1 MSSVVAIVKSIVGQV
16 IAVSPEGIRRV
27 LIEGDRLLTGEEVL
41 TGPGGAVT
49 LELADGRTLD
59 LGRDSQWS
67 ADAPD
72 SSTDLSQAA
81 AQAAPSVEELQ
92 QAIAAGVDPTTEL
105 EATAAGPSSAGGGAL
120 GGGHS
125 FVMLEETAGRVD
137 PTVGFPTDGLGFAG
151 VLDNE
156 EVGLLDTNGNNLV
169 TTPTDTN
176 VATEL
181 TLGATPSI
189 SEAGGVIVYTAT
201 VGQAPTTNLV
211 ITLSNGA
218 VIVIPAGQTS
228 GSVNV
233 VVPANDTP
241 YIDGGQ
247 ISATVTGSTGGG
259 GLTVTLPQTPA
270 VTQVT
275 DTIDTTT
282 ATLTASPSVTEGG
295 VITYTVTLSNPA
307 QTPVT
312 VTLSNGQ
319 TITVEAGKTQG
330 SVDFQTP
337 ANDVYNN
344 GSTVSVTIENAT
356 GGNFEQLTPN
366 PTPAQTTINDSVDT
380 TTATLTASPSVT
392 EGGVITYT
400 VTLSNPAQTPVTV
413 TLSNGQTI
421 TVEAGKTQGSIDFQ
435 TPANDV
441 YNNGSTVSVTIEN
454 ATGGNFEQLTP
465 NPTPA
470 QTTIND
476 SVDTTTATLTASPS
490 VTEGGVITYTVTLS
504 NPAQTPVTVT
514 LSNGQVIT
522 VEAGKTQGSV
532 DFQTPAN
539 DVYNNG
545 STVSVTIENAT
556 GGNFEQLTPNPT
568 PAQTT
573 INDSV
578 DTTTA
583 TLTASPS
590 VTEGG
595 VITYTVTLSN
605 PAQTPVTVTL
615 SNGQTI
621 TVEAGKTQGSI
632 DFQTPANDVYNNGST
647 VSVTIENATG
657 GNFEQ
662 LTPNPTPAQTT
673 INDSVDTTTATLTAS
688 PSVTEGGVITYTVTL
703 SNPAQ
708 TPVTVTLSNGQT
720 ITVEAGKTQ
729 GSVDFQTPANDVY
742 NNGST
747 VSVTIE
753 NATGGNFEQLTPNP
767 TPASTVI
774 NDSIDTVT
782 VSIVSNGNVT
792 EDQQPSFTVKVSQA
806 LDRPLTVT
814 LSNGDTVTI
823 EAGKTEV
830 EYKTSVQ
837 GDDVYLDAGSITLS
851 VTDATVPGATFEKL
865 ALGGPATV
873 EISDTI
879 SEVVAKLT
887 ATPSVTEGGEIT
899 YTITLTNKDGLPI
912 NNHSELYFKLTDG
925 TTVVVA
931 ANSTTGSATATAPD
945 NVYVGTN
952 APVVNAIDAVSGA
965 DAWKFENLN
974 LDKTPVSTEVTDE
987 PGTPGSEG
995 DLVKVTITADQTSV
1009 AENVKPTF
1017 TVHINTALAHDL
1029 VVTLSNNAQVTIKA
1043 GETSAPYTH
1052 DAQGDDVYQDAGEIS
1067 LGINSA
1073 VDATGATFENL
1084 ELGGAAS
1091 VQVTDTL
1098 DEVVAKLTATPSVTE
1113 GGEITYTI
1121 TLTNKDGLPI
1131 NNHSE
1136 LYFKL
1141 TDGTTVVVAANSTT
1155 GSATA
1160 TAPDNVYVGT
1170 NAPVVNAIDA
1180 VSGADAWKF
1189 ENLNLDKTPVSTQVT
1204 DEPGTPGS
1212 EGDIVKVTITADQTS
1227 VAENVKPT
1235 FTVHVNQPLAHD
1247 LVVTLSNNA
1256 QVTIKAGETSA
1267 PYTHA
1272 AQGDDVYNDA
1282 GQISLGITSAV
1293 DATGATF
1300 ENLELGGAASVQV
1313 TDTTDE
1319 VVAKLTATPSVTEGG
1334 EITYTITLTNK
1345 DGLPINNHSA
1355 LTFTLSDGKTVITVP
1370 ANGTVGTA
1378 TVTAPDNVYVGTN
1391 DPVVKSIATVEGAD
1405 VGKFEQLTLDKTP
1418 VSTQVTDEPGTPG
1431 SEGDLVK
1438 VTITAD
1444 QTSVAENVKPT
1455 FTVHVNQPLAHDLVV
1470 TLSNNAQVTIK
1481 AGETSAPYTHDA
1493 QGDDVYQDAGQI
1505 SLGITSAVDA
1515 TGATFEN
1522 LELGG
1527 AASVQVTD
1535 TLDEVVAK
1543 LTATPSVTE
1552 GGEITYTITL
1562 TNKDGL
1568 PINNHSEL
1576 YFKLTDGTTVVV
1588 AANSTT
1594 GSATAT
1600 APDNV
1605 YVGTNAPV
1613 VNAIDAVSGADA
1625 WKFENLN
1632 LDKTPVSTQVT
1643 DEPGTPGSEGDI
1655 VKVTITADQ
1664 TSVAENVKPTFTVH
1678 INTALAHDL
1687 VVTLSN
1693 NAQVTIKAGETSAP
1707 YTHDAQGDDVY
1718 QDAGQISLGI
1728 NSAVDATG
1736 AAFENLELGGN
1747 ASVQVTDT
1755 LDEVV
1760 AKLTATPSVTEGGE
1774 ITYTIT
1780 LTNKDGLPIN
1790 NHSELYFKLTDGTT
1804 VVVAA
1809 NSTTGSATATAPDN
1823 VYVGTNAPVVNAIDA
1838 VSGADA
1844 WKFENL
1850 NLDKTPVSTQVTDE
1864 PGTPGSEGDIVKVT
1878 ITADQTSVA
1887 ENVKPTFTVHINTA
1901 LAHDLVVTLSN
1912 NAQVTIKAGETSA
1925 PYTHDAQGDDVY
1937 QDAGQISLGIN
1948 SAVDATGATFE
1959 NLELGGAASVQVT
1972 DTLDEVVAK
1981 LTATPS
1987 VTEGG
1992 EITYTI
1998 TLTNKDGLPIN
2009 NHSELY
2015 FKLTDGTTVVVAAN
2029 STTGS
2034 ATAAAPDNVYV
2045 GTNAP
2050 VVNAIDAVSG
2060 ADAWKFENLNLDK
2073 TPVST
2078 EVTDEPGT
2086 PGNEGD
2092 IVKVTITAD
2101 QTSVAENVKPTF
2113 TVHVNQPLAH
2123 DLVVTLSNNAQVTIK
2138 AGETSA
2144 PYTHDAQGDDVY
2156 QDAGQISLGINSAVD
2171 ATGAA
2176 FENLELGG
2184 NASVQVTDTLDEVVA
2199 KLTATPSVT
2208 EGGEITY
2215 TITLTNKDGLPIN
2228 NHSELYF
2235 KLTDGTT
2242 VVVAANSTTG
2252 SATATAPD
2260 NVYVGTNAPVVNAI
2274 DAVSGADAWKF
2285 ENLNLDKTPVSTEVT
2300 DEPGTPGNEGDIVK
2314 VTITADQTSVA
2325 ENVKPTFTVH
2335 VNQPLAHDLVVT
2347 LSNNAQVTIKAG
2359 ETSAP
2364 YTHAAQG
2371 DDVYNDA
2378 GQISLGITSA
2388 VDVDGRTFENLE
2400 LGGAAKVDV
2409 TDTTDEVVAKLTA
2422 TPSVTEGGE
2431 ITYTITLTN
2440 KDGLPINNHSALT
2453 FTLSDGKTV
2462 ITVPA
2467 NGTVGTATVTA
2478 PDNVYV
2484 GTNDPV
2490 IKSIATVEGADVGK
2504 FEQLTLDK
2512 TPVSTS
2518 VTDEPGTPGSEG
2530 DLVKVTITADQTSV
2544 AENVK
2549 PTFTVHI
2556 NTALAHDLVV
2566 TLSNN
2571 AQVTIKAGE
2580 TSAPYTHAAQ
2590 GDDVYNDAGQI
2601 SLGINSAVD
2610 VTGAKFENLQL
2621 GGAATVQVTD
2631 TTDEVV
2637 AKLTATP
2644 SVTEGGEITYTI
2656 TLTNKDGLPI
2666 NNHSALTFTL
2676 SDGKTVI
2683 TVPAN
2688 GTVGTATV
2696 TAPDNVYVGTND
2708 PVIKSIATV
2717 EGADVGKFE
2726 QLTLDKTPVST
2737 SVTDEPGTPGNE
2749 GDLVKVT
2756 ITADQTSVAENVKP
2770 TFTVHIN
2777 TALAHD
2783 LVVTLSNN
2791 AQVTIKA
2798 GETSAPYTHAAQGDD
2813 VYNDAGQISLGINS
2827 AVDATGATFENLEL
2841 GGAASVQVT
2850 DTTDEVVAKLTATPS
2865 VTEGGEITYTIT
2877 LTNKD
2882 GLPIN
2887 NHSALTFTL
2896 SDGKTVITV
2905 PANGTVGT
2913 ATVTAPDNVYVGAND
2928 PVVKSIATVEGADVG
2943 KFEQLTLDKT
2953 PVSTTVTDE
2962 PGTPGNPGG
2971 SNEGDLVKVTITADQ
2986 TSVAE
2991 NVKPTFTVHVNQPLA
3006 HDLVVTLSNNA
3017 QVTIK
3022 AGETSAPYTH
3032 AAQGDDVYND
3042 AGQISLGIA
3051 SAVDVDGRTF
3061 ENLELGGAAKV
3072 DVTDTTDEVVAKLT
3086 ATPSVTEGGEIT
3098 YTITLT
3104 NKDGLPINNHSALT
3118 FTLSDGK
3125 TVITV
3130 PANGT
3135 VGTATVTAPDNVYVG
3150 TNDPVIKS
3158 IATVEGA
3165 DVGKF
3170 EQLTLDKTPVSTS
3183 VTDEP
3188 GTPGNEGDLVKVT
3201 ITADQT
3207 SVAENVKPTF
3217 TVHINTA
3224 LAHDLVVTLSNNAQ
3238 VTIKA
3243 GETSA
3248 PYTHAAQGDDVYN
3261 DAGQISLGITSAV
3274 DVDGRTF
3281 ENLEL
3286 GGAASVQV
3294 TDTTDEVVAKL
3305 TATPS
3310 VTEGGE
3316 ITYTITLTNKDGLPI
3331 NNHSALTFTLSDGK
3345 TVITVPANG
3354 TVGTATVTAPDNV
3367 YVGTN
3372 DPVIKSIATV
3382 EGADVGKFEQLTL
3395 DKTPV
3400 STSVTDE
3407 PGTPGNE
3414 GDLVKVTITADQTS
3428 VAENV
3433 KPTFTVHVNQPLA
3446 HDLVVTLSNNAQ
3458 VTIKAGETSAPYTHA
3473 AQGDDVYN
3481 DAGQISLGITSA
3493 VDVDGRTFENLQLG
3507 GNASVQVTD
3516 TTDEVVAK
3524 LTATPSVT
3532 EGGEIT
3538 YTITLTN
3545 KDGLPINNHSAL
3557 TFTLSDGKTVITV
3570 PANGTV
3576 GTATVTAPDNVYVG
3590 TNDPVVMSIAT
3601 VGGADV
3607 GKFEQLTLDKTPVS
3621 TSVTDE
3627 PGTPGNE
3634 GDLVKVTITADQ
3646 TSVAE
3651 NVKPTFTVHINTAL
3665 AHDLVVT
3672 LSNNAQVTIKAGET
3686 SAPYTHA
3693 AQGDDVY
3700 NDAGQISLGITSA
3713 VDATGATFEN
3723 LELGGAA
3730 SVQVTD
3736 TTDEVVAKL
3745 TATPSVTE
3753 GGEITYTITL
3763 TNKDGLPI
3771 NNHSALTFTLSDGK
3785 TVITVPANGTVGTA
3799 TVTAPDNVY
3808 VGTNDPVIKSIA
3820 TVEGADVGKFEQL
3833 TLDKTPVSTS
3843 VTDEPG
3849 TPGNEGDL
3857 VKVTITADQTSVAE
3871 NVKPTFTVHV
3881 NQPLAHDL
3889 VVTLSNN
3896 AQVTIKAGET
3906 SAPYTH
3912 DAQGDDVYQDA
3923 GQISLGI
3930 NSAVDATGAAFE
3942 NLELGGAASVQVTDT
3957 TDEVVAK
3964 LTATPSVTEGG
3975 EITYTITLTN
3985 KDGLPINNHSALTF
3999 TLSDGKTVITVPANG
4014 TVGTATVT
4022 APDNVYVG
4030 TNDPVIKSI
4039 ATVEGAD
4046 VGKFEQ
4052 LTLDKTP
4059 VSTTV
4064 TDEPGTPG
4072 NPGGSNEGDL
4082 VKVTITAD
4090 QTSVAENVKPTFTV
4104 HINTALAHDLVVTL
4118 SNNAQVTIKAGET
4131 SAPYTH
4137 AAQGDDVYN
4146 DAGQISLGI
4155 TSAVDVDGRTF
4166 ENLELGGA
4174 VKVDV
4179 TDTTDEVV
4187 AKLTATPSVTEGGE
4201 ITYTITLTN
4210 KDGLPINNHS
4220 ALTFTLSDG
4229 KTVITVP
4236 ANGTVGTA
4244 TVTAPDNVYVGNND
4258 PVIKS
4263 IATVEGADV
4272 GKFEQLTLDKTPVST
4287 SVTDEPGTPGSEGDL
4302 VKVTITAD
4310 QTSVAENVKPTFT
4323 VHINTALAHDLVVTL
4338 SNNAQVTI
4346 KAGETSAPYTHAAQG
4361 DDVYNDA
4368 GQISLGI
4375 TSAVDATGATFE
4387 NLELGGAASVQVTD
4401 TTDEVVA
4408 KLTATP
4414 SVTEGGEITYTITL
4428 TNKDGLPINNHSAL
4442 TFTLNDGKTVI
4453 TVPANG
4459 TVGTATVTAPDN
4471 VYVGANDPVV
4481 KSIATVEGADVGK
4494 FEQLTLDK
4502 TPVSTSVTDEPGTP
4516 GNEGDLVKV
4525 TITADQTSVAENV
4538 KPTFTVHINTAL
4550 AHDLVVTLSN
4560 NAQVTIKAG
4569 ETSAP
4574 YTHAA
4579 QGDDVY
4585 NDAGQISLGITSAV
4599 DVDGRTFE
4607 NLELGG
4613 AAKVDVTD
4621 TTDEVVAKLTA
4632 TPSVTEGGEITYTI
4646 TLTNKDGLPINNHSA
4661 LTFTLSDGKTVIT
4674 VPANGTVGT
4683 ATVTAPDNVYVGT
4696 NDPVIK
4702 SIATVEGAD
4711 VGKFEQLT
4719 LDKTPVSTSV
4729 TDEPGTPGNEG
4740 DLVKVTITADQTSV
4754 AENVKPT
4761 FTVHI
4766 NTALAHDLVVTLS
4779 NNAQVTIKAGETS
4792 APYTHA
4798 AQGDDVY
4805 NDAGQIS
4812 LGITSAVDV
4821 DGRTFE
4827 NLQLGGNASVQVTDT
4842 TDEVVAKLTATPSVT
4857 EGGEIT
4863 YTITLT
4869 NKDGLP
4875 INNHSALTFTL
4886 SDGKT
4891 VITVPANG
4899 TVGTATVTAPD
4910 NVYVGANDPV
4920 VKSIATVEGADV
4932 GKFEQLTLDKTPV
4945 STSVTD
4951 EPGTPGNEGDLV
4963 KVTIT
4968 ADQTSVAENVKPT
4981 FTVHINTALAHDLVV
4996 TLSNN
5001 AQVTIKAGETSAP
5014 YTHAA
5019 QGDDVYNDAGQ
5030 ISLGITSAVDAT
5042 GATFENLELG
5052 GAAKVDVTDTTD
5064 EVVAKLTA
5072 TPSVTEG
5079 GEITY
5084 TITLTNK
5091 DGLPINNHSALTFTL
5106 SDGKTVIT
5114 VPANGTVG
5122 TATVTAPDNVYVGTN
5137 DPVIKSIATVEGA
5150 DVGKF
5155 EQLTLDKT
5163 PVSTSVTDEPGT
5175 PGNEG
5180 DLVKVT
5186 ITADQTSVAENVKPT
5201 FTVHIN
5207 TALAHDLVVTLSN
5220 NAQVTIKAGETSAPY
5235 THAAQGDDVYNDAG
5249 QISLGIT
5256 SAVDVDGRTFENLE
5270 LGGAAKVDVTDTTD
5284 EVVAKLTATPSVT
5297 EGGEITYTI
5306 TLTNKDGLPINNH
5319 SALTFTLSDG
5329 KTVIT
5334 VPANGTVGTATV
5346 TAPDNVY
5353 VGTNDPVIK
5362 SIATVEGADVGKFE
5376 QLTLDK
5382 TPVSTSVT
5390 DEPGTPG
5397 NEGDLVKVTITAD
5410 QTSVAEN
5417 VKPTFTVHINTALA
5431 HDLVVTLS
5439 NNAQVTIKAGETSAP
5454 YTHAAQGDDVYNDAG
5469 QISLGI
5475 TSAVDVD
5482 GRTFEN
5488 LELGGAAKVDVTD
5501 TTDEVVA
5508 KLTATPSVTEGGEIT
5523 YTITLTNKDGLPINN
5538 HSALTF
5544 TLSDGKTVITV
5555 PANGTVGT
5563 ATVTAPDNVYV
5574 GTNDPVIKSIATV
5587 EGADVGKFE
5596 QLTLD
5601 KTPVSTSVTDEPGTP
5616 GNEGDLVK
5624 VTITADQTSVAE
5636 NVKPTFTVHIN
5647 TALAHDLVVTLSNNA
5662 QVTIKA
5668 GETSAPYTH
5677 AAQGDDVYNDAGQIS
5692 LGITSAVDVDGRTF
5706 ENLELGGAAKVD
5718 VTDTTDEVVAKLTA
5732 TPSVTEGG
5740 EITYTIT
5747 LTNKD
5752 GLPINN
5758 HSALTFTLSD
5768 GKTVI
5773 TVPANGTVGTAT
5785 VTAPDN
5791 VYVGANDPVV
5801 KSIATVEGADVGKFE
5816 QLTLDKTPVSTTV
5829 TDEPGTPGNPGG
5841 SNEGDLVKVTI
5852 TADQTSVAEN
5862 VKPTFTVH
5870 VNQPLAHDLVVTLSN
5885 NAQVTIKA
5893 GETSAPYTHA
5903 AQGDDVYNDAGQISL
5918 GITSAVDV
5926 DGRTFENLE
5935 LGGAAKVDVTD
5946 TTDEV
5951 VAKLTATPSVTEGGE
5966 ITYTITLTNKD
5977 GLPINNH
5984 SALTFTLSDGK
5995 TVITVP
6001 ANGTVGT
6008 ATVTAPDNVY
6018 VGANDPVVKSIAT
6031 VEGADVGKFEQLT
6044 LDKTPVSTTVTDEP
6058 GTPGNP
6064 GGSNEGDLV
6073 KVTITADQTSVAE
6086 NVKPTFTVHVNQPLA
6101 HDLVVTLSNNAQV
6114 TIKAGETSAP
6124 YTHAA
6129 QGDDVYNDAGQISLG
6144 ITSAVDVD
6152 GRTFE
6157 NLELGGAAKV
6167 DVTDTTDEVVAKL
6180 TATPSVTE
6188 GGEITYTITLT
6199 NKDGLPI
6206 NNHSALTFTLS
6217 DGKTVI
6223 TVPANGTVGTAT
6235 VTAPDN
6241 VYVGANDP
6249 VVKSIATVEGA
6260 DVGKFEQLTL
6270 DKTPVST
6277 SVTDEP
6283 GTPGNE
6289 GDLVKVTITA
6299 DQTSVAENV
6308 KPIFTVHVNQPL
6320 AHDLVV
6326 TLSNNAQVTIKAGET
6341 SAPYT
6346 HAAQGDDVYNDAGQI
6361 SLGITSAVDATGA
6374 TFENLEL
6381 GGAAS
6386 VQVTDTTDEVVA
6398 KLTATPSVTE
6408 GGEITYTITLT
6419 NKDGLPINNHSAL
6432 TFTLSDGKTVITVPA
6447 NGTVGTAT
6455 VTAPDNVYVGA
6466 NDPVVKSI
6474 ATVEGADVG
6483 KFEQLTLDKTPVST
6497 SVTDE
6502 PGTPGNEGDLVKVT
6516 ITADQTSV
6524 AENVKPIFTVHVN
6537 QPLAHDLVVTLSNNA
6552 QVTIK
6557 AGETSAPYTHAA
6569 QGDDVYNDAGQISL
6583 GINSAVDVTGA
6594 KFENLQLGGAATV
6607 QVTDTT
6613 DEVVAKLTAT
6623 PSVTEGGE
6631 ITYTITLTNKDGL
6644 PINNHSALTFTLSDG
6659 KTVITVPANGTVGT
6673 ATVTAPDNVY
6683 VGTNDPVIKSIATV
6697 EGADV
6702 GKFEQLTLDKTPVST
6717 AVTDEPGTGTPGTGN
6732 QGDVTT
6738 VGITGTSSLTEGETG
6753 QYTLTLS
6760 NASKSEVTIT
6770 LSYSGT
6776 AKNGDDF
6783 TGVATVKI
6791 PANSTGTTFNIA
6803 TIDDK
6808 LVEGTENFV
6817 VKIEAATGGNFEN
6830 LQVDSSKSSV
6840 TTTILDNDHLPV
6852 SPGGAVFGVEDTDY
6866 VFAWSDFKVTD
6877 ADGNTNL
6884 SVTITSLPAA
6894 GNLQFFNGTAWVN
6907 VAVGQVVS
6915 QADITA
6921 KNLKFVPALNQSGA
6935 DNYGGTGV
6943 GNQKADYAQF
6953 KFKPNDGTNL
6963 GSEVTMKVDIS
6974 PVADKPTLSFGSA
6987 DIESKGLTKE
6997 VWTSL
7002 KGLGTGG
7009 NGITGED
7016 LKTVFANSGSANSS
7030 STTTNVQSDGSV
7042 TAGTG
7047 SKTSGL
7053 IYLEAGKVYTF
7064 SGLADD
7070 SFVVTIGGKT
7080 VVTATW
7086 GAGGGV
7092 SGTFTPN
7099 TSGYY
7104 PIEVYHANQ
7113 SGPGSYDLNI
7123 QVGSGAVTDLS
7134 SSNVKM
7140 YQNVTEMA
7148 NAGLGVSDLHTV
7160 NGQSYYDGYKLNEGP
7175 EGGSVKLVGIST
7187 ALTDTDGSESLNVT
7201 LSGIPKGTVLSDG
7214 AGHTV
7219 TVGTAPVDV
7228 TGWKLSSLTLTPP
7241 AYYKG
7246 SFDITV
7252 TSTATESLGGSAITT
7267 GNIPV
7272 TVYAATYK
7280 ASVGTSGNDTMT
7292 GSEGNDIIVADVS
7305 GLNVVQGKNYNIA
7318 FMVDSSGSM
7327 SDKSIADAKT
7337 QLASV
7342 FNTLKASLGSD
7353 TSGTVNI
7360 FLVDF
7365 DTQVNKNV
7373 AVNLAD
7379 PDALSKL
7386 QAVLNSMV
7394 GGYYGG
7400 GTNYEDAFK
7409 TTSNFFNST
7418 MATGNKGAENLT
7430 YFITDGKPTYYQSGE
7445 STNPSLWKNGKSL
7458 DDVVNVNNYKMGDT
7472 FSAWADATH
7481 KVEIS
7486 SNGVVKVLTY
7496 TENRRGELV
7505 LDSTKTVGTLHAQ
7518 GDGTYEL
7525 SSLDGT
7531 GYADYWNYVYSAAG
7545 STESFAVLGGTNGL
7559 SKVQAIGLNSDVTL
7573 NDLKPYDS
7581 AGKPQTNID
7590 PSDLA
7595 KAILGHSEATVP
7607 GADTID
7613 SGNGND
7619 IIFGDLITLNGV
7631 VSEGYQAL
7639 QTYVAQKSG
7648 VEVSAV
7654 TTSNVHQYITEHYT
7668 EFDISGA
7675 KDGNDILSGGNGN
7688 DILFG
7693 QGGSD
7698 TLDGGKG
7705 NDILLGGTGNDS
7717 LIGGQGDDI
7726 LIGGSGADTFVWK
7739 AGDIGNDVIK
7749 DFNKAEGDRI
7759 DLKDL
7764 LQGEKGSTI
7773 DNYLKLTTVEGTTT
7787 LQVSSEGKL
7796 NAEGGIANADVTIKL
7811 EGVNW
7816 SNQTINSLIS
7826 GADPTI
7832 IIHNKDS

>member
-49 LELADGRTLD
+49 LELADGRMLD

-151 VLDNE
+151 VLDSE

-169 TTPTDTN
+169 TTPTTDTN
-176 VATEL
+176 VATDL
-181 TLGATPSI
+181 ILGATPSI

-241 YIDGGQ
+241 YIDGSQ

-275 DTIDTTT
+275 DTIDTTTATLTASPSVTEGGVITYTVTLSNPAQTPVTVTLSNGQVITVEAGKTQGSVDFQTPANDVYNNGSTVSVTIENATGGNFEQLTPNPTPAQTTINDSVDTTT

-421 TVEAGKTQGSIDFQ
+421 TVEAGKTQGSVDFQTPANDVYNNGSTVSVTIENATGGNFEQLTPNPTPAQTTINDSVDTTTATLTASPSVTEGGVITYTVTLSNPAQTPVTVTLSNGQTITVEAGKTQGSVDFQTPANDVYNNGSTVSVTIENATGGNFEQLTPNPTPAQTTINDSVDTTTATLTASPSVTEGGVITYTVTLSNPAQTPVTVTLSNGQTITVEAGKTQGSVDFQTPANDVYNNGSTVSVTIENATGGNFEQLTPNPTPAQTTINDSVDTTTATLTASPSVTEGGVITYTVTLSNPAQTPVTVTLSNGQTITVEAGKTQGSVDFQ

-621 TVEAGKTQGSI
+621 TVEAGKTQGS
-632 DFQTPANDVYNNGST
+632 
-647 VSVTIENATG
+647 
-657 GNFEQ
+657 
-662 LTPNPTPAQTT
+662 
-673 INDSVDTTTATLTAS
+673 
-688 PSVTEGGVITYTVTL
+688 
-703 SNPAQ
+703 
-708 TPVTVTLSNGQT
+708 
-720 ITVEAGKTQ
+720 
-729 GSVDFQTPANDVY
+729 VDFQTPANDVY

-806 LDRPLTVT
+806 LDRPMTVT
-814 LSNGDTVTI
+814 LSNGDVVTI

-830 EYKTSVQ
+830 EYKTSAQ

-851 VTDATVPGATFEKL
+851 VTDATVPGTTFEKL

-945 NVYVGTN
+945 NVYVGAN
-952 APVVNAIDAVSGA
+952 QPVVNAIDAVSGA

-987 PGTPGSEG
+987 PGTPGNEG
-995 DLVKVTITADQTSV
+995 DIVKVTITADQMSV

-1017 TVHINTALAHDL
+1017 TVHVNQPLDHDL

-1043 GETSAPYTH
+1043 GDTSAPYEH

-1073 VDATGATFENL
+1073 ADATGATFENL

-1160 TAPDNVYVGT
+1160 TAPDNVYVGA
-1170 NAPVVNAIDA
+1170 NQPVVNAIDA

-1189 ENLNLDKTPVSTQVT
+1189 ENLNLDKTPVSTEVT
-1204 DEPGTPGS
+1204 DEPGTPGNPGGNN

-1235 FTVHVNQPLAHD
+1235 FTVHVNQPLDHD

-1267 PYTHA
+1267 PY
-1272 AQGDDVYNDA
+1272 
-1282 GQISLGITSAV
+1282 
-1293 DATGATF
+1293 
-1300 ENLELGGAASVQV
+1300 E
-1313 TDTTDE
+1313 
-1319 VVAKLTATPSVTEGG
+1319 
-1334 EITYTITLTNK
+1334 
-1345 DGLPINNHSA
+1345 
-1355 LTFTLSDGKTVITVP
+1355 
-1370 ANGTVGTA
+1370 
-1378 TVTAPDNVYVGTN
+1378 
-1391 DPVVKSIATVEGAD
+1391 
-1405 VGKFEQLTLDKTP
+1405 
-1418 VSTQVTDEPGTPG
+1418 
-1431 SEGDLVK
+1431 
-1438 VTITAD
+1438 
-1444 QTSVAENVKPT
+1444 
-1455 FTVHVNQPLAHDLVV
+1455 
-1470 TLSNNAQVTIK
+1470 
-1481 AGETSAPYTHDA
+1481 HDA
-1493 QGDDVYQDAGQI
+1493 QGDDVYQDAGEI
-1505 SLGITSAVDA
+1505 SLGINSAEDA

-1605 YVGTNAPV
+1605 YVGANQPV

-1632 LDKTPVSTQVT
+1632 LDKTPVSTEVT
-1643 DEPGTPGSEGDI
+1643 DEPGTPGNPGGNNEGDI

-1678 INTALAHDL
+1678 VNQPLDHDL

-1693 NAQVTIKAGETSAP
+1693 NAQVTIKAGDTSAP
-1707 YTHDAQGDDVY
+1707 YEHDAQGDDVY
-1718 QDAGQISLGI
+1718 QDAGEISLGI
-1728 NSAVDATG
+1728 NSAA
-1736 AAFENLELGGN
+1736 
-1747 ASVQVTDT
+1747 
-1755 LDEVV
+1755 
-1760 AKLTATPSVTEGGE
+1760 
-1774 ITYTIT
+1774 
-1780 LTNKDGLPIN
+1780 
-1790 NHSELYFKLTDGTT
+1790 
-1804 VVVAA
+1804 
-1809 NSTTGSATATAPDN
+1809 
-1823 VYVGTNAPVVNAIDA
+1823 
-1838 VSGADA
+1838 
-1844 WKFENL
+1844 
-1850 NLDKTPVSTQVTDE
+1850 
-1864 PGTPGSEGDIVKVT
+1864 
-1878 ITADQTSVA
+1878 
-1887 ENVKPTFTVHINTA
+1887 
-1901 LAHDLVVTLSN
+1901 
-1912 NAQVTIKAGETSA
+1912 
-1925 PYTHDAQGDDVY
+1925 
-1937 QDAGQISLGIN
+1937 
-1948 SAVDATGATFE
+1948 DATGATFE

-2034 ATAAAPDNVYV
+2034 ATATAPDNVYV
-2045 GTNAP
+2045 GANQP

-2086 PGNEGD
+2086 PGNPGGNNEGD

-2113 TVHVNQPLAH
+2113 TVHVNQPLDH

-2138 AGETSA
+2138 AGDTSA

-2156 QDAGQISLGINSAVD
+2156 NDAGQISLGINSAED
-2171 ATGAA
+2171 ATGAT

-2184 NASVQVTDTLDEVVA
+2184 AASVQVTDTTDEVVAKLTATPSVTEGGEITYTITLTNKDGLPINNHSALTFTLSDGTTVITVPANGTVGTATVTAPDNVYVGTNDAVVKSIATVEGADVGKFEQLTLDKTPVSTAVTDEPGTPGNPGGNNEGDLVKVTITADQTSVAENVKPTFTVHVNQPLDHDLVVTLSNNAQVTIKAGDTSAPYEHDAQGDDVYQDAGEISLGINSAEDATGATFENLELGGAASVQVTDTLDEVVA

-2260 NVYVGTNAPVVNAI
+2260 NVYVGANQPVVNAI

-2314 VTITADQTSVA
+2314 VTITADQMSVA

-2335 VNQPLAHDLVVT
+2335 VNQPLDHDLVVTLSNNAQVTIKAGDTSAPYEHDAQGDDVYQDAGEISLGINSAADATGATFENLELGGAASVQVTDTLDEVVAKLTATPSVTEGGEITYTITLTNKDGLPINNHSELYFKLTDGTTVVVAANSTTGSATATAPDNVYVGANQPVVNAIDAVSGADAWKFENLNLDKTPVSTEVTDEPGTPGNEGDIVKVTITADQMSVAENVKPTFTVHVNQPLDHDLVVTLSNNAQVTIKAGDTSAPYEHDAQGDDVYQDAGEISLGINSAEDATGATFENLELGGAASVQVTDTLDEVVAKLTATPSVTEGGEITYTITLTNKDGLPINNHSELYFKLTDGTTVVVAANSTTGSATATAPDNVYVGANQPVVNAIDAVSGADAWKFENLNLDKTPVSTEVTDEPGTPGNPGGNNEGDIVKVTITADQTSVAENVKPTFTVHINTALAHDLVVT

-2359 ETSAP
+2359 DTSAP
-2364 YTHAAQG
+2364 YEHTAQG

-2440 KDGLPINNHSALT
+2440 QDGLPINNHSALT
-2453 FTLSDGKTV
+2453 FTLSDGTTV

-2484 GTNDPV
+2484 GTNDAV
-2490 IKSIATVEGADVGK
+2490 VKSIATVDGADVGK

-2512 TPVSTS
+2512 TPVST
-2518 VTDEPGTPGSEG
+2518 
-2530 DLVKVTITADQTSV
+2530 A
-2544 AENVK
+2544 
-2549 PTFTVHI
+2549 
-2556 NTALAHDLVV
+2556 
-2566 TLSNN
+2566 
-2571 AQVTIKAGE
+2571 
-2580 TSAPYTHAAQ
+2580 
-2590 GDDVYNDAGQI
+2590 
-2601 SLGINSAVD
+2601 
-2610 VTGAKFENLQL
+2610 
-2621 GGAATVQVTD
+2621 
-2631 TTDEVV
+2631 
-2637 AKLTATP
+2637 
-2644 SVTEGGEITYTI
+2644 
-2656 TLTNKDGLPI
+2656 
-2666 NNHSALTFTL
+2666 
-2676 SDGKTVI
+2676 
-2683 TVPAN
+2683 
-2688 GTVGTATV
+2688 
-2696 TAPDNVYVGTND
+2696 
-2708 PVIKSIATV
+2708 
-2717 EGADVGKFE
+2717 
-2726 QLTLDKTPVST
+2726 
-2737 SVTDEPGTPGNE
+2737 
-2749 GDLVKVT
+2749 
-2756 ITADQTSVAENVKP
+2756 
-2770 TFTVHIN
+2770 
-2777 TALAHD
+2777 
-2783 LVVTLSNN
+2783 
-2791 AQVTIKA
+2791 
-2798 GETSAPYTHAAQGDD
+2798 
-2813 VYNDAGQISLGINS
+2813 
-2827 AVDATGATFENLEL
+2827 
-2841 GGAASVQVT
+2841 
-2850 DTTDEVVAKLTATPS
+2850 
-2865 VTEGGEITYTIT
+2865 
-2877 LTNKD
+2877 
-2882 GLPIN
+2882 
-2887 NHSALTFTL
+2887 
-2896 SDGKTVITV
+2896 
-2905 PANGTVGT
+2905 
-2913 ATVTAPDNVYVGAND
+2913 
-2928 PVVKSIATVEGADVG
+2928 
-2943 KFEQLTLDKT
+2943 
-2953 PVSTTVTDE
+2953 VTDE

-2971 SNEGDLVKVTITADQ
+2971 NNEGDLVKVTITADQ

-2991 NVKPTFTVHVNQPLA
+2991 NVKPTFTVHVNQPLD

-3022 AGETSAPYTH
+3022 AGDTSAPYEHT
-3032 AAQGDDVYND
+3032 
-3042 AGQISLGIA
+3042 
-3051 SAVDVDGRTF
+3051 
-3061 ENLELGGAAKV
+3061 
-3072 DVTDTTDEVVAKLT
+3072 
-3086 ATPSVTEGGEIT
+3086 
-3098 YTITLT
+3098 
-3104 NKDGLPINNHSALT
+3104 
-3118 FTLSDGK
+3118 
-3125 TVITV
+3125 
-3130 PANGT
+3130 
-3135 VGTATVTAPDNVYVG
+3135 
-3150 TNDPVIKS
+3150 
-3158 IATVEGA
+3158 
-3165 DVGKF
+3165 
-3170 EQLTLDKTPVSTS
+3170 
-3183 VTDEP
+3183 
-3188 GTPGNEGDLVKVT
+3188 
-3201 ITADQT
+3201 
-3207 SVAENVKPTF
+3207 
-3217 TVHINTA
+3217 
-3224 LAHDLVVTLSNNAQ
+3224 
-3238 VTIKA
+3238 
-3243 GETSA
+3243 
-3248 PYTHAAQGDDVYN
+3248 
-3261 DAGQISLGITSAV
+3261 
-3274 DVDGRTF
+3274 
-3281 ENLEL
+3281 
-3286 GGAASVQV
+3286 
-3294 TDTTDEVVAKL
+3294 
-3305 TATPS
+3305 
-3310 VTEGGE
+3310 
-3316 ITYTITLTNKDGLPI
+3316 
-3331 NNHSALTFTLSDGK
+3331 
-3345 TVITVPANG
+3345 
-3354 TVGTATVTAPDNV
+3354 
-3367 YVGTN
+3367 
-3372 DPVIKSIATV
+3372 
-3382 EGADVGKFEQLTL
+3382 
-3395 DKTPV
+3395 
-3400 STSVTDE
+3400 
-3407 PGTPGNE
+3407 
-3414 GDLVKVTITADQTS
+3414 
-3428 VAENV
+3428 
-3433 KPTFTVHVNQPLA
+3433 
-3446 HDLVVTLSNNAQ
+3446 
-3458 VTIKAGETSAPYTHA
+3458 
-3473 AQGDDVYN
+3473 
-3481 DAGQISLGITSA
+3481 
-3493 VDVDGRTFENLQLG
+3493 
-3507 GNASVQVTD
+3507 
-3516 TTDEVVAK
+3516 
-3524 LTATPSVT
+3524 
-3532 EGGEIT
+3532 
-3538 YTITLTN
+3538 
-3545 KDGLPINNHSAL
+3545 
-3557 TFTLSDGKTVITV
+3557 
-3570 PANGTV
+3570 
-3576 GTATVTAPDNVYVG
+3576 
-3590 TNDPVVMSIAT
+3590 
-3601 VGGADV
+3601 
-3607 GKFEQLTLDKTPVS
+3607 
-3621 TSVTDE
+3621 
-3627 PGTPGNE
+3627 
-3634 GDLVKVTITADQ
+3634 
-3646 TSVAE
+3646 
-3651 NVKPTFTVHINTAL
+3651 
-3665 AHDLVVT
+3665 
-3672 LSNNAQVTIKAGET
+3672 
-3686 SAPYTHA
+3686 
-3693 AQGDDVY
+3693 
-3700 NDAGQISLGITSA
+3700 
-3713 VDATGATFEN
+3713 
-3723 LELGGAA
+3723 
-3730 SVQVTD
+3730 
-3736 TTDEVVAKL
+3736 
-3745 TATPSVTE
+3745 
-3753 GGEITYTITL
+3753 
-3763 TNKDGLPI
+3763 
-3771 NNHSALTFTLSDGK
+3771 
-3785 TVITVPANGTVGTA
+3785 
-3799 TVTAPDNVY
+3799 
-3808 VGTNDPVIKSIA
+3808 
-3820 TVEGADVGKFEQL
+3820 
-3833 TLDKTPVSTS
+3833 
-3843 VTDEPG
+3843 
-3849 TPGNEGDL
+3849 
-3857 VKVTITADQTSVAE
+3857 
-3871 NVKPTFTVHV
+3871 
-3881 NQPLAHDL
+3881 
-3889 VVTLSNN
+3889 
-3896 AQVTIKAGET
+3896 
-3906 SAPYTH
+3906 
-3912 DAQGDDVYQDA
+3912 
-3923 GQISLGI
+3923 
-3930 NSAVDATGAAFE
+3930 
-3942 NLELGGAASVQVTDT
+3942 
-3957 TDEVVAK
+3957 
-3964 LTATPSVTEGG
+3964 
-3975 EITYTITLTN
+3975 
-3985 KDGLPINNHSALTF
+3985 
-3999 TLSDGKTVITVPANG
+3999 
-4014 TVGTATVT
+4014 
-4022 APDNVYVG
+4022 
-4030 TNDPVIKSI
+4030 
-4039 ATVEGAD
+4039 
-4046 VGKFEQ
+4046 
-4052 LTLDKTP
+4052 
-4059 VSTTV
+4059 
-4064 TDEPGTPG
+4064 
-4072 NPGGSNEGDL
+4072 
-4082 VKVTITAD
+4082 
-4090 QTSVAENVKPTFTV
+4090 
-4104 HINTALAHDLVVTL
+4104 
-4118 SNNAQVTIKAGET
+4118 
-4131 SAPYTH
+4131 
-4137 AAQGDDVYN
+4137 
-4146 DAGQISLGI
+4146 
-4155 TSAVDVDGRTF
+4155 
-4166 ENLELGGA
+4166 
-4174 VKVDV
+4174 
-4179 TDTTDEVV
+4179 
-4187 AKLTATPSVTEGGE
+4187 
-4201 ITYTITLTN
+4201 
-4210 KDGLPINNHS
+4210 
-4220 ALTFTLSDG
+4220 
-4229 KTVITVP
+4229 
-4236 ANGTVGTA
+4236 
-4244 TVTAPDNVYVGNND
+4244 
-4258 PVIKS
+4258 
-4263 IATVEGADV
+4263 
-4272 GKFEQLTLDKTPVST
+4272 
-4287 SVTDEPGTPGSEGDL
+4287 
-4302 VKVTITAD
+4302 
-4310 QTSVAENVKPTFT
+4310 
-4323 VHINTALAHDLVVTL
+4323 
-4338 SNNAQVTI
+4338 
-4346 KAGETSAPYTHAAQG
+4346 
-4361 DDVYNDA
+4361 
-4368 GQISLGI
+4368 
-4375 TSAVDATGATFE
+4375 
-4387 NLELGGAASVQVTD
+4387 
-4401 TTDEVVA
+4401 
-4408 KLTATP
+4408 
-4414 SVTEGGEITYTITL
+4414 
-4428 TNKDGLPINNHSAL
+4428 
-4442 TFTLNDGKTVI
+4442 
-4453 TVPANG
+4453 
-4459 TVGTATVTAPDN
+4459 
-4471 VYVGANDPVV
+4471 
-4481 KSIATVEGADVGK
+4481 
-4494 FEQLTLDK
+4494 
-4502 TPVSTSVTDEPGTP
+4502 
-4516 GNEGDLVKV
+4516 
-4525 TITADQTSVAENV
+4525 
-4538 KPTFTVHINTAL
+4538 
-4550 AHDLVVTLSN
+4550 
-4560 NAQVTIKAG
+4560 
-4569 ETSAP
+4569 
-4574 YTHAA
+4574 A

-4646 TLTNKDGLPINNHSA
+4646 TLTNQDGLPINNHSA
-4661 LTFTLSDGKTVIT
+4661 LTFTLSDGTTVIT

-4696 NDPVIK
+4696 NDAVVK

-4719 LDKTPVSTSV
+4719 LDKTPVSTAV
-4729 TDEPGTPGNEG
+4729 TDEPGTPGNPGGNNEG

-4761 FTVHI
+4761 FTVHV
-4766 NTALAHDLVVTLS
+4766 NQPLDHDLVVTLS
-4779 NNAQVTIKAGETS
+4779 NNAQVTIKAGDTS
-4792 APYTHA
+4792 APYEHT
-4798 AQGDDVY
+4798 
-4805 NDAGQIS
+4805 
-4812 LGITSAVDV
+4812 
-4821 DGRTFE
+4821 
-4827 NLQLGGNASVQVTDT
+4827 
-4842 TDEVVAKLTATPSVT
+4842 
-4857 EGGEIT
+4857 
-4863 YTITLT
+4863 
-4869 NKDGLP
+4869 
-4875 INNHSALTFTL
+4875 
-4886 SDGKT
+4886 
-4891 VITVPANG
+4891 
-4899 TVGTATVTAPD
+4899 
-4910 NVYVGANDPV
+4910 
-4920 VKSIATVEGADV
+4920 
-4932 GKFEQLTLDKTPV
+4932 
-4945 STSVTD
+4945 
-4951 EPGTPGNEGDLV
+4951 
-4963 KVTIT
+4963 
-4968 ADQTSVAENVKPT
+4968 
-4981 FTVHINTALAHDLVV
+4981 
-4996 TLSNN
+4996 
-5001 AQVTIKAGETSAP
+5001 
-5014 YTHAA
+5014 
-5019 QGDDVYNDAGQ
+5019 
-5030 ISLGITSAVDAT
+5030 
-5042 GATFENLELG
+5042 
-5052 GAAKVDVTDTTD
+5052 
-5064 EVVAKLTA
+5064 
-5072 TPSVTEG
+5072 
-5079 GEITY
+5079 
-5084 TITLTNK
+5084 
-5091 DGLPINNHSALTFTL
+5091 
-5106 SDGKTVIT
+5106 
-5114 VPANGTVG
+5114 
-5122 TATVTAPDNVYVGTN
+5122 
-5137 DPVIKSIATVEGA
+5137 
-5150 DVGKF
+5150 
-5155 EQLTLDKT
+5155 
-5163 PVSTSVTDEPGT
+5163 
-5175 PGNEG
+5175 
-5180 DLVKVT
+5180 
-5186 ITADQTSVAENVKPT
+5186 
-5201 FTVHIN
+5201 
-5207 TALAHDLVVTLSN
+5207 
-5220 NAQVTIKAGETSAPY
+5220 
-5235 THAAQGDDVYNDAG
+5235 AQGDDVYNDAG

-5306 TLTNKDGLPINNH
+5306 TLTNQDGLPINNH

-5329 KTVIT
+5329 TTVIT

-5353 VGTNDPVIK
+5353 VGTNDAVVK
-5362 SIATVEGADVGKFE
+5362 SIATVDGADVGKFE

-5382 TPVSTSVT
+5382 TPVSTAVT

-5397 NEGDLVKVTITAD
+5397 NPGGNNEGDLVKVTITAD

-5417 VKPTFTVHINTALA
+5417 VKPTFTVHVNQPLDHDLVVTLSNNAQVTIKAGDTSAPYEHTAQGDDVYNDAGQISLGINSAEDATGATFENLELGGAASVQVTDTTDEVVAKLTATPSVTEGGEITYTITLTNQDGLPINNHSA
-5431 HDLVVTLS
+5431 LTFTLSDGTTVITVPANGTVGTATVTAPDNVYVGTNDAVVKSIATVEGADVGKFEQLTLDKTPVSTAVTDEPGTPGNPGGNNEGDLVKVTITADQTSVAENVKPTFTVHVNQPLDHDLVVTLS

-5454 YTHAAQGDDVYNDAG
+5454 YTHDAQGDDVYNDAG

-5523 YTITLTNKDGLPINN
+5523 YTITLTNQDGLPINN

-5544 TLSDGKTVITV
+5544 TLSDGT
-5555 PANGTVGT
+5555 
-5563 ATVTAPDNVYV
+5563 
-5574 GTNDPVIKSIATV
+5574 
-5587 EGADVGKFE
+5587 
-5596 QLTLD
+5596 
-5601 KTPVSTSVTDEPGTP
+5601 
-5616 GNEGDLVK
+5616 
-5624 VTITADQTSVAE
+5624 
-5636 NVKPTFTVHIN
+5636 
-5647 TALAHDLVVTLSNNA
+5647 
-5662 QVTIKA
+5662 
-5668 GETSAPYTH
+5668 
-5677 AAQGDDVYNDAGQIS
+5677 
-5692 LGITSAVDVDGRTF
+5692 
-5706 ENLELGGAAKVD
+5706 
-5718 VTDTTDEVVAKLTA
+5718 
-5732 TPSVTEGG
+5732 
-5740 EITYTIT
+5740 
-5747 LTNKD
+5747 
-5752 GLPINN
+5752 
-5758 HSALTFTLSD
+5758 
-5768 GKTVI
+5768 
-5773 TVPANGTVGTAT
+5773 
-5785 VTAPDN
+5785 
-5791 VYVGANDPVV
+5791 
-5801 KSIATVEGADVGKFE
+5801 
-5816 QLTLDKTPVSTTV
+5816 
-5829 TDEPGTPGNPGG
+5829 
-5841 SNEGDLVKVTI
+5841 
-5852 TADQTSVAEN
+5852 
-5862 VKPTFTVH
+5862 
-5870 VNQPLAHDLVVTLSN
+5870 
-5885 NAQVTIKA
+5885 
-5893 GETSAPYTHA
+5893 
-5903 AQGDDVYNDAGQISL
+5903 
-5918 GITSAVDV
+5918 
-5926 DGRTFENLE
+5926 
-5935 LGGAAKVDVTD
+5935 
-5946 TTDEV
+5946 
-5951 VAKLTATPSVTEGGE
+5951 
-5966 ITYTITLTNKD
+5966 
-5977 GLPINNH
+5977 
-5984 SALTFTLSDGK
+5984 
-5995 TVITVP
+5995 
-6001 ANGTVGT
+6001 
-6008 ATVTAPDNVY
+6008 
-6018 VGANDPVVKSIAT
+6018 
-6031 VEGADVGKFEQLT
+6031 
-6044 LDKTPVSTTVTDEP
+6044 
-6058 GTPGNP
+6058 
-6064 GGSNEGDLV
+6064 
-6073 KVTITADQTSVAE
+6073 
-6086 NVKPTFTVHVNQPLA
+6086 
-6101 HDLVVTLSNNAQV
+6101 
-6114 TIKAGETSAP
+6114 
-6124 YTHAA
+6124 
-6129 QGDDVYNDAGQISLG
+6129 
-6144 ITSAVDVD
+6144 
-6152 GRTFE
+6152 
-6157 NLELGGAAKV
+6157 
-6167 DVTDTTDEVVAKL
+6167 
-6180 TATPSVTE
+6180 
-6188 GGEITYTITLT
+6188 
-6199 NKDGLPI
+6199 
-6206 NNHSALTFTLS
+6206 
-6217 DGKTVI
+6217 
-6223 TVPANGTVGTAT
+6223 
-6235 VTAPDN
+6235 
-6241 VYVGANDP
+6241 
-6249 VVKSIATVEGA
+6249 
-6260 DVGKFEQLTL
+6260 
-6270 DKTPVST
+6270 
-6277 SVTDEP
+6277 
-6283 GTPGNE
+6283 
-6289 GDLVKVTITA
+6289 
-6299 DQTSVAENV
+6299 
-6308 KPIFTVHVNQPL
+6308 
-6320 AHDLVV
+6320 
-6326 TLSNNAQVTIKAGET
+6326 
-6341 SAPYT
+6341 
-6346 HAAQGDDVYNDAGQI
+6346 
-6361 SLGITSAVDATGA
+6361 
-6374 TFENLEL
+6374 
-6381 GGAAS
+6381 
-6386 VQVTDTTDEVVA
+6386 
-6398 KLTATPSVTE
+6398 
-6408 GGEITYTITLT
+6408 
-6419 NKDGLPINNHSAL
+6419 
-6432 TFTLSDGKTVITVPA
+6432 
-6447 NGTVGTAT
+6447 
-6455 VTAPDNVYVGA
+6455 
-6466 NDPVVKSI
+6466 
-6474 ATVEGADVG
+6474 
-6483 KFEQLTLDKTPVST
+6483 
-6497 SVTDE
+6497 
-6502 PGTPGNEGDLVKVT
+6502 
-6516 ITADQTSV
+6516 
-6524 AENVKPIFTVHVN
+6524 
-6537 QPLAHDLVVTLSNNA
+6537 
-6552 QVTIK
+6552 
-6557 AGETSAPYTHAA
+6557 
-6569 QGDDVYNDAGQISL
+6569 
-6583 GINSAVDVTGA
+6583 
-6594 KFENLQLGGAATV
+6594 
-6607 QVTDTT
+6607 
-6613 DEVVAKLTAT
+6613 
-6623 PSVTEGGE
+6623 
-6631 ITYTITLTNKDGL
+6631 
-6644 PINNHSALTFTLSDG
+6644 
-6659 KTVITVPANGTVGT
+6659 TVITVPANGTVGT

-6817 VKIEAATGGNFEN
+6817 VKIETATGGNFEN

-6884 SVTITSLPAA
+6884 SVTITSLPVA

-6907 VAVGQVVS
+6907 VAAGQVVS

-6921 KNLKFVPALNQSGA
+6921 QHLKFVPALNQSGA
-6935 DNYGGTGV
+6935 DNYGGNGV

-6953 KFKPNDGTNL
+6953 KFKPNDDTNL

-6974 PVADKPTLSFGSA
+6974 PVADKPTLSFGNA

-7002 KGLGTGG
+7002 NGLGTGG
-7009 NGITGED
+7009 NGITGEN
-7016 LKTVFANSGSANSS
+7016 LKAVFANSGSANSS

-7064 SGLADD
+7064 SGSADD

-7342 FNTLKASLGSD
+7342 FNSLKASLGSD

-7365 DTQVNKNV
+7365 DSQVNKNV

-7379 PDALSKL
+7379 SNALSKL

-7394 GGYYGG
+7394 GGTSYGG

-7409 TTSNFFNST
+7409 TTSNFFKST
-7418 MATGNKGAENLT
+7418 MALSNSGAENLT
-7430 YFITDGKPTYYQSGE
+7430 YFITDGKPTYYQSDE
-7445 STNPSLWKNGKSL
+7445 STNPRLWTGGKYL
-7458 DDVVNVNNYKMGDT
+7458 DDVVNVNNYKIGDT
-7472 FSAWADATH
+7472 FSTMVDSTH
-7481 KVEIS
+7481 KFEIDS
-7486 SNGVVKVLTY
+7486 DGTVYVYTYKSNGRVDTY
-7496 TENRRGELV
+7496 EL
-7505 LDSTKTVGTLHAQ
+7505 GTIHAQ
-7518 GDGTYEL
+7518 GDGTYEI
-7525 SSLDGT
+7525 SSRAGWGNGWSYT
-7531 GYADYWNYVYSAAG
+7531 EAAAG
-7545 STESFAVLGGTNGL
+7545 STASFNVLGGTNGL

-7631 VSEGYQAL
+7631 VSDGYQAL
-7639 QTYVAQKSG
+7639 QTYVAEKSG
-7648 VEVSAV
+7648 VEASAV

-7693 QGGSD
+7693 QGGND
-7698 TLDGGKG
+7698 TLDGGRG
-7705 NDILLGGTGNDS
+7705 NDILLGGTGNDT
-7717 LIGGQGDDI
+7717 LIGGHGDDI

-7739 AGDIGNDVIK
+7739 AGDLGNDVIK